1 MKILDKKN
9 RNNNDENDN
18 VNDLNNSHIKSTDI
32 ESYLEVL
39 LLPKRQENRNMD
51 IVQTFDTEVQLAMK
65 EYLDKLTEEVN
76 EDQMCNLKRAD
87 SSVMDKEDSLR
98 EIREEIERER
108 RAQELLFKELKVF
121 SNENNPK
128 NNNKGPQNMHR
139 STGGRK

>member
-1 MKILDKKN
+1 MSII
-9 RNNNDENDN
+9 
-18 VNDLNNSHIKSTDI
+18 H
-32 ESYLEVL
+32 Y
-39 LLPKRQENRNMD
+39 
-51 IVQTFDTEVQLAMK
+51 
-65 EYLDKLTEEVN
+65 
-76 EDQMCNLKRAD
+76 
-87 SSVMDKEDSLR
+87 R